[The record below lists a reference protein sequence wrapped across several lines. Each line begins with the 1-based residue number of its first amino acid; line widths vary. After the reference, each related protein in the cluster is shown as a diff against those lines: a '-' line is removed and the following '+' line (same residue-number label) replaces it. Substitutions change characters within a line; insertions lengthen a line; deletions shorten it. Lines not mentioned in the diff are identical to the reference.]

1 MAGDR
6 EEQPVAKIARS
17 PLSRDRVLETA
28 MAIADAEGLAA
39 VSMRR
44 IASDLGVEA
53 MSLYYHLPSKN
64 ALLDG
69 LVERLALEIL
79 AESEASETGLGDWRD
94 DVRARSLAAR
104 RVMIRHPWG
113 PSLITSR
120 AAIPVEVQ
128 AVFEAVLAAMI
139 RGGLSYRVA
148 HRGMHALSSMVLGFV
163 QEPFSAP
170 SADSAEQPVL
180 DEAMVAAMAD
190 MFPHTAA
197 MVAAELHE
205 EGEASLGWCDTQTEF
220 EFTLGLLLDGLDR
233 AAAGS

>member
-1 MAGDR
+1 MA
-6 EEQPVAKIARS
+6 KTARS

-28 MAIADAEGLAA
+28 MTIADAEGLAA

-44 IASDLGVEA
+44 IAGDLGVEA
-53 MSLYYHLPSKN
+53 MSLYHHLPSKD

-69 LVERLALEIL
+69 LVERLAAAIMN
-79 AESEASETGLGDWRD
+79 ESSSIELTEGGDWRD
-94 DVRARSLAAR
+94 EVRARSLAAR

-113 PSLITSR
+113 PALITSR

-170 SADSAEQPVL
+170 SAGTAEQPVL
-180 DEAMVAAMAD
+180 DETMIAAMAD
-190 MFPHTAA
+190 VFPHTAA
-197 MVAAELHE
+197 MVAEELHSE
-205 EGEASLGWCDTQTEF
+205 SDASLGWCDTQTEF

-233 AAAGS
+233 AAAEG